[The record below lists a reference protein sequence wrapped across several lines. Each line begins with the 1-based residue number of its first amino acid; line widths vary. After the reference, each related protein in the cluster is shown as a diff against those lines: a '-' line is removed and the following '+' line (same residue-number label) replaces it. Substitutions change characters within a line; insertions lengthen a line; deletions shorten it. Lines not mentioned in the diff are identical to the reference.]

1 MVTDTAI
8 FMYTGRKE
16 NDIYGNY
23 RRTDLH
29 DYFKYCYFGDR
40 FCTVEIFDMEV
51 ATMLLTIFLAIV
63 FCVAIT
69 LMMFAAVAFI
79 QDKKFFSSAPK
90 EAQEALLPRD
100 KELFY
105 GARTIGWTLMV
116 FSFLM
121 IIGVG
126 VISIWDGFR
135 SEFTFWQFF
144 FRFVFIFS
152 VYKIYDMIC
161 FDYFLLMKFHF
172 FQFYFPEVESVYSNR
187 KYGYNIKS
195 QLLKLLVI
203 FPAASALA
211 AWICS
216 RF

>member
-1 MVTDTAI
+1 MI
-8 FMYTGRKE
+8 
-16 NDIYGNY
+16 
-23 RRTDLH
+23 
-29 DYFKYCYFGDR
+29 
-40 FCTVEIFDMEV
+40 
-51 ATMLLTIFLAIV
+51 LTIFLAIV

-79 QDKKFFSSAPK
+79 QNKKFFSSAPK
-90 EAQEALLPRD
+90 EAQEALLPRE

-121 IIGVG
+121 IVGVG

-135 SEFTFWQFF
+135 SGFTFWQFF
-144 FRFVFIFS
+144 LRFVMIFTI
-152 VYKIYDMIC
+152 YKLYDMIF

-195 QLLKLLVI
+195 QLLKLLII
-203 FPAASALA
+203 FPAASALV

-216 RF
+216 LF